1 MSPVTIT
8 EPAILVRIAKL
19 YSERMSP
26 QELYEVT
33 RGVWRI
39 GQRRDTVQLALA
51 VAGGIIREVFAVGT
65 WHPAGTTPYYTRTP
79 SAVRIPGRWE
89 FVGELA
95 SDAVRSKYVGRVV
108 SHYFKRGAVYPIAYV
123 NA

>member
-1 MSPVTIT
+1 MRQIAII
-8 EPAILVRIAKL
+8 EPAIFIRIAKL
-19 YSERMSP
+19 YSEGMSP

-33 RGVWRI
+33 RGVWCI
-39 GQRRDTVQLALA
+39 AQRRETVQLALA

-65 WHPAGTTPYYTRTP
+65 WHPAGTTPYFTRQL

-95 SDAVRSKYVGRVV
+95 SDAVRSKYVGQVV
-108 SHYFKRGAVYPIAYV
+108 AHYFSRGAVNPITYV